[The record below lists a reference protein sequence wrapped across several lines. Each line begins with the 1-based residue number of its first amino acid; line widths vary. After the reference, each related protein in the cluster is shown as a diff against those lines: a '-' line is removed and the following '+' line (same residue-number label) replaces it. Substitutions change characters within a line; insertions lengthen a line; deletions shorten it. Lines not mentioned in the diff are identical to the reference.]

1 MFGEAAHVA
10 WLQPNAAAAAAV
22 QGGRQPCS
30 QRGAQGPLQALH
42 QLLLARRDEGRARG
56 LLQCGGRC
64 CQAPLLLLL
73 LLLLQLQL
81 LLFLLLLLQRRVLLG
96 LLLQRRSIREL
107 PLHQSLLLQLPLP
120 LLLRLQQGS
129 GLLLL
134 VSTRGLLLRPHPML
148 LPLTELMAAPFMML
162 LRRAAFLSAQLLL
175 LRRGRLLGIRRPLRR
190 VATQRRLWLR
200 RLLDV
205 LEPQVGLLR
214 QRHTRRSRRHSLQR
228 PAGFPSSPAWHQALP
243 GLVRLQRVQR
253 RGNTELLLAV
263 VRGSGVRTLSRQ
275 LVQLERGGW
284 VLLPG
289 GA

>member
-1 MFGEAAHVA
+1 VFSEAAHVA
-10 WLQPNAAAAAAV
+10 WLQPYAAVAAAV
-22 QGGRQPCS
+22 RCGRQPCS
-30 QRGAQGPLQALH
+30 QRGAQRALQALH

-64 CQAPLLLLL
+64 CQASLQLQLLPFL
-73 LLLLQLQL
+73 LLLLQL
-81 LLFLLLLLQRRVLLG
+81 RVLVG
-96 LLLQRRSIREL
+96 PLLQRRSLLEL
-107 PLHQSLLLQLPLP
+107 PPHRRLLLQLPLP
-120 LLLRLQQGS
+120 LLIWLQQGH

-148 LPLTELMAAPFMML
+148 LPLAALIALSCKML
-162 LRRAAFLSAQLLL
+162 LRRVALLPAQLLL
-175 LRRGRLLGIRRPLRR
+175 RRRRRLLGIRRPLRK

-205 LEPQVGLLR
+205 LEPRMGLLR
-214 QRHTRRSRRHSLQR
+214 QRHTRRSRRRSLQR
-228 PAGFPSSPAWHQALP
+228 PAGFPRSHAWHQALP